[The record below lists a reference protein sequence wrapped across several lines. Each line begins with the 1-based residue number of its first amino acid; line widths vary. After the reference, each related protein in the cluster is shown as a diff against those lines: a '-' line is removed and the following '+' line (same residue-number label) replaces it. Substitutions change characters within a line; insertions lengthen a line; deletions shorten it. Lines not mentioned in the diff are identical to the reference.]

1 MSNMKTITIQ
11 ITDEEFD
18 VKLQNDSGEVKTLEE
33 MTPNEKAIVF
43 ASSNVLIKATGMS
56 SALSNNN
63 PYVARILKVLSVMKT
78 DDSMLL

>member
-1 MSNMKTITIQ
+1 MKTITIQ
-11 ITDEEFD
+11 ITDEEFG

-33 MTPNEKAIVF
+33 MTPNEKAIIF
-43 ASSNVLIKATGMS
+43 ASANVLIKATGMS

-78 DDSMLL
+78 DDSMLLDL

>member
-33 MTPNEKAIVF
+33 MTPNEKAIIF
-43 ASSNVLIKATGMS
+43 ASANVLTKVTSMS
-56 SALSNNN
+56 AALSNNN